1 MNVNPGTHD
10 KKIPLEQRGPLRLYN
25 VMINMRILRRLA
37 FLLVFITA
45 AGYAV
50 AQPGWEDNG
59 EIPDVKIEIT
69 KERQITLPA
78 ANRNFEKIP
87 PRPSEPIKPPMTYT
101 FQSFNFQAPQVNPQ
115 IRPLKLKPETSSD
128 IYGNYV
134 RVGYGNYASPLLE
147 AYLNSR
153 KDKNKLLSAHFYHNS
168 SGKGPVDGK
177 NSSNGT
183 TGLSLSARSVGE
195 DLSLAGNASFEN
207 RATTFYGYPSGMEVS
222 KDTIKQ
228 AYKLFKLSGEVSNA
242 KNADIAYR
250 LGAGFNYLA
259 DKFTA
264 RETEVDLDF
273 KSSYELDEMSGIT
286 LSAGY
291 YAISRKDDKVEAKPR
306 SLFVVAP
313 SYAFQP
319 MENLKVSAGL
329 TVAFENDSIDSKNLH
344 VYPDFK
350 VSYPVSPSVDFVA
363 YLGGGMEKVSLQS
376 LSNENLWL
384 APNVPI
390 FHTNKTIDFGAGIKA
405 RVGNKVSVH
414 TGLALASLKN
424 WYFFVNSP
432 EDQAKFDVV
441 YDEGS
446 TKRTNFY
453 AALSYAQSETA
464 KFMLRGDY
472 YKYDAGDL
480 PEVWHRPNYKLTANA
495 SFNLY
500 QKIIFHAD
508 LIAQGGMKA
517 YDLEA
522 GKTVS
527 LKGAFDL
534 NFKTEYLFSES
545 FSAFLQFNNITS
557 NKYPVFLHYPV
568 RGFQLTAGITWSF

>member
-1 MNVNPGTHD
+1 MM
-10 KKIPLEQRGPLRLYN
+10 K
-25 VMINMRILRRLA
+25 LA
-37 FLLVFITA
+37 FLLMLMTA
-45 AGYAV
+45 AGIAV
-50 AQPGWEDNG
+50 AQQPGWEDSG

-87 PRPSEPIKPPMTYT
+87 PRPSEPIRPPMTYT

-115 IRPLKLKPETSSD
+115 IRPLKLKPEASSG

-153 KDKNKLLSAHFYHNS
+153 KDKNKLLGAHFYHSS

-177 NSSNGT
+177 NSSSGT

-195 DLSLAGNASFEN
+195 DISLAGNASFEN
-207 RATTFYGYPSGMEVS
+207 RATTFYGYPEDLEVN

-228 AYKLFKLSGEVSNA
+228 AYKVFKLSGELSNS
-242 KNADIAYR
+242 KNSDFAYK
-250 LGAGFNYLA
+250 LGAGFSYLA
-259 DKFTA
+259 DKFSA

-273 KSSYELDEMSGIT
+273 RSSYEIDEASKIN
-286 LSAGY
+286 LIAGY
-291 YAISRKDDKVEAKPR
+291 YAISRKDDKVEAAPR
-306 SLFVVAP
+306 SLFVVSP
-313 SYAFQP
+313 SYAFEP
-319 MENLKVSAGL
+319 VENLKMSVGAN
-329 TVAFENDSIDSKNLH
+329 VAFENDSIDSKNLH
-344 VYPDFK
+344 LYPD
-350 VSYPVSPSVDFVA
+350 VRASYPVSPSVDFVA
-363 YLGGGMEKVSLQS
+363 YLSGGMEKVSLQS
-376 LSNENLWL
+376 LSNENLWV
-384 APNVPI
+384 AANIPI
-390 FHTNKTIDFGAGIKA
+390 FHTNKAIDLGIGIKA
-405 RVGNKVSVH
+405 RLGNKVGAQ
-414 TGLALASLKN
+414 TGLVLTSLKN
-424 WYFFVNSP
+424 WYYFMNSP
-432 EDQAKFDVV
+432 EDQSKFDVA

-472 YKYDAGDL
+472 YAYTVD
-480 PEVWHRPNYKLTANA
+480 EVQEAWHRPTYKFTANA

-500 QKIIFHAD
+500 QKLIFHAD

-517 YDLEA
+517 FDLQEA
-522 GKTVS
+522 KTVT

-534 NFKTEYLFSES
+534 NFKAEYLFSES

-557 NKYPVFLHYPV
+557 NKYQVYQYYPV